1 MKYAK
6 FVLNM
11 KPHAAPR
18 PRAAYMNG
26 RVRSYMPTK
35 YQKWKSAAAFEFKRQ
50 TEQEP
55 FDGPVKIK
63 ITFIYKRPKNLLRK
77 KDPPHR
83 LPKATLPDIDNLAK
97 SCLDALQDAGV
108 LENDSTVVSLILHK
122 YYGAVGPDK
131 IPEGDRIEIS
141 VEDFIYNILK
151 PSDINR

>member
-1 MKYAK
+1 MKHAK
-6 FVLNM
+6 FILNM
-11 KPHAAPR
+11 KPCAAPR
-18 PRAAYMNG
+18 PRAAYING
-26 RVRSYMPTK
+26 RVRSYMPKK

-50 TEQEP
+50 SEQDQ

-77 KDPPHR
+77 IDPPHR

-108 LENDSTVVSLILHK
+108 LKNDSKVVSLILHK

-141 VEDFIYNILK
+141 VEEFIYNILN